1 MVYRMTERVECMR
14 YRAAGGA
21 EVIEVGEVEVR
32 EPGHGEVT
40 VEIVAAGLNRA
51 DVLQR
56 RGFYP
61 APPGSP
67 PDVPGLELAGR
78 VARRGP
84 GATLWKDGDAVM
96 AIVGGG
102 AMARRITL
110 HEREL
115 IPVPAPLS
123 LDDAAAIPEAFLTAW
138 DAMIRQ
144 AGLRAG
150 ATALI
155 HAAGSGVGTAA
166 IQLARAVGA
175 RPLGTS
181 RRAGKLEA
189 VRPLGLAEG
198 DGIVVGDPPAFA
210 AEVARLTGGRGAEVV
225 LDTVG
230 GTYLEENVRAVAT
243 RGRIVLLATAGGGT
257 GKAPITMML
266 GKRVTVIGSVM
277 RARPLEEKIDLAR
290 GAAAELVPLFARG
303 ILRPVV
309 DRVLPMR
316 ELAAAHARMEADE
329 NVGKIVLR
337 WD

>member
-1 MVYRMTERVECMR
+1 MR
-14 YRAAGGA
+14 YRGAGGV
-21 EVIEVGEVEVR
+21 EVIEAGELEVR
-32 EPGHGEVT
+32 EPGHGEVM
-40 VEIVAAGLNRA
+40 VEIAAAGLNRA
-51 DVLQR
+51 DVIQR

-61 APPGSP
+61 APAGAP
-67 PDVPGLELAGR
+67 PDVPGLEFAGK
-78 VARRGP
+78 VVQRGP

-96 AIVGGG
+96 AIAAGG

-115 IPVPAPLS
+115 IPVPSGRS
-123 LDDAAAIPEAFLTAW
+123 LEEAAAIPEAFLTAW
-138 DAMIRQ
+138 DAMVRQ
-144 AGLRAG
+144 AGLRG
-150 ATALI
+150 GQVALI

-166 IQLARAVGA
+166 IQIARAIGA
-175 RPLGTS
+175 RPIGTS
-181 RRAGKLEA
+181 RTAAKLEA
-189 VRPLGLAEG
+189 VRSLGLGEG
-198 DGIVVGDPPAFA
+198 DGVVVADPPGFA
-210 AEVARLTGGRGAEVV
+210 ADVARLTGGRGAEVV

-230 GTYLEENVRAVAT
+230 GSYLEENVRAVAI

-277 RARPLEEKIDLAR
+277 RARPLEEKIELAR
-290 GAAAELVPLFARG
+290 GAAAELVPMFERG
-303 ILRPVV
+303 LLRPVI

-329 NVGKIVLR
+329 NIGKIVLR

>member
-1 MVYRMTERVECMR
+1 MKIEAMR
-14 YRAAGGA
+14 YRGAGGV
-21 EVIEVGEVEVR
+21 EVIEAGELEVRDPGPGEVM
-32 EPGHGEVT
+32 
-40 VEIVAAGLNRA
+40 VEIAAAGLNRA
-51 DVLQR
+51 DVIQR

-61 APPGSP
+61 APPGAP
-67 PDVPGLELAGR
+67 PDVPGLEFAGR
-78 VARRGP
+78 VVARGP
-84 GATLWKDGDAVM
+84 GASLWKDGDPVM
-96 AIVGGG
+96 AITAGG

-115 IPVPAPLS
+115 IGVPAGMPLE
-123 LDDAAAIPEAFLTAW
+123 DAAAIPEVFLTAW
-138 DAMIRQ
+138 DAMVRQ

-150 ATALI
+150 QTALV

-175 RPLGTS
+175 RPLATS

-189 VRPLGLAEG
+189 VRALGLAEG
-198 DGIVVGDPPAFA
+198 DGIVAGDPPAFA

-230 GTYLEENVRAVAT
+230 GSYFEENVRAVAV

-290 GAAAELVPLFARG
+290 AAAAELVPLFERG
-303 ILRPVV
+303 LLRPVV
-309 DRVLPMR
+309 DRVLPMH

-329 NVGKIVLR
+329 NVGKIVLS
-337 WD
+337 WPG